1 MMFITLVTTSFN
13 DEVHGT
19 SNDKKTGCGINLLK
33 PENVTR
39 FRRGDRMRDL
49 KEITCEKCKERIAKE
64 IIRSDKK
71 EMTKLMKEEKQR
83 AKMGLSDEGLVP
95 LGNTTAKITS
105 APEKQSSERAFKP
118 EPFRS
123 PFRDPEPVKPVQE
136 EEPVKI
142 PGTNVAMDNTLSQF
156 AINVPEEE
164 KEEAAPAQES
174 TDDFLAQFAVHNNE
188 EAPAAA
194 TSAPPQNDFLA
205 QFAVYTDKD
214 GNKMAYPSTMQNDR
228 SAQSAAPAQPVQPSA
243 PAPAPA
249 MNSNQI
255 PQGNDILNMF
265 AIGGQVNNPAQQNA
279 YGNDQSN
286 SYNNNYNSNYNNN
299 NYNDYNNNSYNNE
312 YNNNY
317 NASPANNY
325 GAAPVQETPAN
336 EWDNVSN
343 QYFGYNGVGDA
354 NAPMAP
360 TAPALAP
367 DEPAEMAELAPP
379 PVIDDIESAAAAAA
393 ATLSGYKTPSRDE
406 GNSISARAVAA
417 VNALAQPLINDIN
430 ASPYSNL
437 GEDFGVREEE
447 PEVSYDETPV
457 YETAAPQDELPT
469 LDFLDPTQAYGSAQ
483 YEQPDT
489 SYQTDYMQ
497 SAPVQPEPVQAAPVS
512 KPVSKP
518 SVPRTTARP
527 SENDEPTGQIV
538 SVPQFAGYDLD
549 NNPVYTYIQMQI
561 SGYDENGQPIL
572 APIPGQQA
580 PVDLEFAQ
588 KSGADIIDPEDI
600 PYNRMTPGQR
610 IAAAAAARGNVPASA
625 NISKI
630 AVHEHAR
637 STSQAF
643 IHAISESKEYA
654 NQSLTDTQGM
664 VQRSRV
670 INSVEDV
677 LSELG
682 DNSAAIQRDQRAA
695 AAAAA
700 ASRPVATPQYSEF
713 KPKKSAP
720 KAASRNTGMG
730 YNSTFN
736 SSPYDNDY
744 SRPMTKAELKAQK
757 KQDKIDAKFR
767 KEMAKRG
774 Y

>member
-1 MMFITLVTTSFN
+1 MYITLVTTSFN

-39 FRRGDRMRDL
+39 FRRGDRMKDL

-71 EMTKLMKEEKQR
+71 EMAKLMKEEKQR
-83 AKMGLSDEGLVP
+83 AKMGLSDEGIVP
-95 LGNTTAKITS
+95 LGNTTAKITA
-105 APEKQSSERAFKP
+105 APEKQVSERAFKP

-123 PFRDPEPVKPVQE
+123 PFSDPEPEPNNVPE
-136 EEPVKI
+136 EDVVKI

-156 AINVPEEE
+156 AINVPEEP
-164 KEEAAPAQES
+164 EEES
-174 TDDFLAQFAVHNNE
+174 VSESETTDDFLAQFAVHDTE
-188 EAPAAA
+188 EAPAA
-194 TSAPPQNDFLA
+194 SAPVSPQNDFLA
-205 QFAVYTDKD
+205 QFAI
-214 GNKMAYPSTMQNDR
+214 
-228 SAQSAAPAQPVQPSA
+228 PAQPAQPQQPA

-249 MNSNQI
+249 MNGNQL
-255 PQGNDILNMF
+255 PQGNDIMSMF
-265 AIGGQVNNPAQQNA
+265 AIGSQSNAPEQQN
-279 YGNDQSN
+279 
-286 SYNNNYNSNYNNN
+286 SY
-299 NYNDYNNNSYNNE
+299 E
-312 YNNNY
+312 
-317 NASPANNY
+317 APQNNY
-325 GAAPVQETPAN
+325 GAPQNNYGAQQAPQYNNAPVQEAAPASN
-336 EWDNVSN
+336 EWDSVAN
-343 QYFGYNGVGDA
+343 QLFGYNNMTEA
-354 NAPMAP
+354 NAPIAP
-360 TAPALAP
+360 TAPALSP
-367 DEPAEMAELAPP
+367 DEPAEMAELAPA

-393 ATLSGYKTPSRDE
+393 ATLGGYKAPTREE

-417 VNALAQPLINDIN
+417 VNALKQPLINDIN
-430 ASPYSNL
+430 PSPYSNL

-447 PEVSYDETPV
+447 EIVPEYNETPV
-457 YETAAPQDELPT
+457 VEAAPVQPELPP
-469 LDFLDPTQAYGSAQ
+469 LDYLEPV
-483 YEQPDT
+483 QPAAPV
-489 SYQTDYMQ
+489 QQ
-497 SAPVQPEPVQAAPVS
+497 SAPVQQTAPVQPAQP
-512 KPVSKP
+512 KKP
-518 SVPRTTARP
+518 SVPRTVAKASEGEEP
-527 SENDEPTGQIV
+527 SGQIV

-588 KSGADIIDPEDI
+588 KSGAEIIDPEDI

-610 IAAAAAARGNVPASA
+610 IAAAAAARGNVPATA

-630 AVHEHAR
+630 AVHEHSKA
-637 STSQAF
+637 TSQAF

-682 DNSAAIQRDQRAA
+682 DSSAAIQRDQRAA
-695 AAAAA
+695 VAAAA
-700 ASRPVATPQYSEF
+700 ASKTVATPQYSEF
-713 KPKKSAP
+713 KPKKPAQKSPYRPA
-720 KAASRNTGMG
+720 NTGG

-744 SRPMTKAELKAQK
+744 SRPMTKAEIKAQK
-757 KQDKIDAKFR
+757 KQEKIDAKFR

>member
-1 MMFITLVTTSFN
+1 MMYITLVTTSFN

-39 FRRGDRMRDL
+39 FRRGDRMKDL

-71 EMTKLMKEEKQR
+71 EMAKLMKEEKQR
-83 AKMGLSDEGLVP
+83 AKMGLSDEGIVP
-95 LGNTTAKITS
+95 LGNTTAKITA
-105 APEKQSSERAFKP
+105 APEKQVSERAFKP

-123 PFRDPEPVKPVQE
+123 PFSDPEPEPNNVPE
-136 EEPVKI
+136 EEVVKI

-156 AINVPEEE
+156 AINVPEEP
-164 KEEAAPAQES
+164 EEES
-174 TDDFLAQFAVHNNE
+174 VSESETTDDFLAQFAVHDTE
-188 EAPAAA
+188 EAPAA
-194 TSAPPQNDFLA
+194 SAPVSPQNDFLA
-205 QFAVYTDKD
+205 QFAI
-214 GNKMAYPSTMQNDR
+214 
-228 SAQSAAPAQPVQPSA
+228 PAQPAQPQQPA

-249 MNSNQI
+249 MNGNQL
-255 PQGNDILNMF
+255 PQGTDIMSMF
-265 AIGGQVNNPAQQNA
+265 AIGSQSNAPEQQN
-279 YGNDQSN
+279 
-286 SYNNNYNSNYNNN
+286 SY
-299 NYNDYNNNSYNNE
+299 E
-312 YNNNY
+312 
-317 NASPANNY
+317 APQNNY
-325 GAAPVQETPAN
+325 GAPQNNYGAQQAPQYNNAPVQEAAPASN
-336 EWDNVSN
+336 EWDSVAN
-343 QYFGYNGVGDA
+343 QLFGYNNMTEA
-354 NAPMAP
+354 NAPIAP
-360 TAPALAP
+360 TAPALSP
-367 DEPAEMAELAPP
+367 DEPAEMAELAPA

-393 ATLSGYKTPSRDE
+393 ATLGGYKAPTREE

-417 VNALAQPLINDIN
+417 VNALKQPLINDIN
-430 ASPYSNL
+430 PSPYSNL

-447 PEVSYDETPV
+447 EIVPEYNETPV
-457 YETAAPQDELPT
+457 VEAAPVQPELPP
-469 LDFLDPTQAYGSAQ
+469 LDYLEPV
-483 YEQPDT
+483 QPAAPV
-489 SYQTDYMQ
+489 QQ
-497 SAPVQPEPVQAAPVS
+497 SAPVQQTAPVQPAQP
-512 KPVSKP
+512 KKP
-518 SVPRTTARP
+518 SVPRTVAKASEGEEP
-527 SENDEPTGQIV
+527 SGQIV

-588 KSGADIIDPEDI
+588 KSGAEIIDPEDI

-610 IAAAAAARGNVPASA
+610 IAAAAAARGNVPATA

-630 AVHEHAR
+630 AVHEHSKA
-637 STSQAF
+637 TSQAF

-682 DNSAAIQRDQRAA
+682 DSSAAIQRDQRAA

-700 ASRPVATPQYSEF
+700 ASKTVATPQYSEF
-713 KPKKSAP
+713 KPKKPAQKSPYRPA
-720 KAASRNTGMG
+720 NTGG

-744 SRPMTKAELKAQK
+744 SRPMTKAEIKAQK
-757 KQDKIDAKFR
+757 KQEKIDAKFR

>member
-1 MMFITLVTTSFN
+1 MYITLVTTSFN

-39 FRRGDRMRDL
+39 FRRGDRMKDL

-71 EMTKLMKEEKQR
+71 EMAKLMKEEKQR
-83 AKMGLSDEGLVP
+83 AKMGLSDEGIVP
-95 LGNTTAKITS
+95 LGNTTAKITA
-105 APEKQSSERAFKP
+105 APEKQVSERAFKP

-123 PFRDPEPVKPVQE
+123 PFSDPEPEPNNVPE
-136 EEPVKI
+136 EEVVKI

-156 AINVPEEE
+156 AINVPEEP
-164 KEEAAPAQES
+164 EEES
-174 TDDFLAQFAVHNNE
+174 VSESETTDDFLAQFAVHDTE
-188 EAPAAA
+188 EAPAA
-194 TSAPPQNDFLA
+194 SAPVSPQNDFLA
-205 QFAVYTDKD
+205 QFAI
-214 GNKMAYPSTMQNDR
+214 
-228 SAQSAAPAQPVQPSA
+228 PAQPAQPQQPA

-249 MNSNQI
+249 MNGNQL
-255 PQGNDILNMF
+255 PQGNDIMSMF
-265 AIGGQVNNPAQQNA
+265 AIGSQSNAPEQQN
-279 YGNDQSN
+279 
-286 SYNNNYNSNYNNN
+286 SY
-299 NYNDYNNNSYNNE
+299 E
-312 YNNNY
+312 
-317 NASPANNY
+317 APQNNY
-325 GAAPVQETPAN
+325 GAPQNNYGAQQAPQYNNAPVQEAAPASN
-336 EWDNVSN
+336 EWDSVAN
-343 QYFGYNGVGDA
+343 QLFGYNNMTEA
-354 NAPMAP
+354 NAPIAP
-360 TAPALAP
+360 TAPALSP
-367 DEPAEMAELAPP
+367 DEPAEMAELAPA

-393 ATLSGYKTPSRDE
+393 ATLGGYKAPTREE

-417 VNALAQPLINDIN
+417 VNALKQPLINDIN
-430 ASPYSNL
+430 PSPYSNL

-447 PEVSYDETPV
+447 EIVPEYNETPV
-457 YETAAPQDELPT
+457 VEAAPVQPELPP
-469 LDFLDPTQAYGSAQ
+469 LDYLEPV
-483 YEQPDT
+483 QPAAPV
-489 SYQTDYMQ
+489 QQ
-497 SAPVQPEPVQAAPVS
+497 SAPVQQTAPVQPAQP
-512 KPVSKP
+512 KKP
-518 SVPRTTARP
+518 SVPRTVAKASEGEEP
-527 SENDEPTGQIV
+527 SGQIV

-588 KSGADIIDPEDI
+588 KSGAEIIDPEDI

-610 IAAAAAARGNVPASA
+610 IAAAAAARGNVPATA

-630 AVHEHAR
+630 AVHEHSKA
-637 STSQAF
+637 TSQAF

-682 DNSAAIQRDQRAA
+682 DSSAAIQRDQRAA

-700 ASRPVATPQYSEF
+700 ASKTVATPQYSEF
-713 KPKKSAP
+713 KPKKPAQKSPYRPA
-720 KAASRNTGMG
+720 NTGG

-744 SRPMTKAELKAQK
+744 SRPMTKAEIKAQK
-757 KQDKIDAKFR
+757 KQEKIDAKFR

>member
-1 MMFITLVTTSFN
+1 MYITLVTTSFN

-39 FRRGDRMRDL
+39 FRRGDRMKDL

-71 EMTKLMKEEKQR
+71 EMAKLMKEEKQR
-83 AKMGLSDEGLVP
+83 AKMGLSDEGIVP
-95 LGNTTAKITS
+95 LGNTTAKITA
-105 APEKQSSERAFKP
+105 APEKQVSERAFKP

-123 PFRDPEPVKPVQE
+123 PFSDPEPEPNNVPE
-136 EEPVKI
+136 EEVVKI

-156 AINVPEEE
+156 AINVPEEP
-164 KEEAAPAQES
+164 EEES
-174 TDDFLAQFAVHNNE
+174 VSESETTDDFLAQFAVHDTE
-188 EAPAAA
+188 EAPAA
-194 TSAPPQNDFLA
+194 SAPVSPQNDFLA
-205 QFAVYTDKD
+205 QFAI
-214 GNKMAYPSTMQNDR
+214 
-228 SAQSAAPAQPVQPSA
+228 PAQPAQPQQPA

-249 MNSNQI
+249 MNGNQL
-255 PQGNDILNMF
+255 PQGNDIMSMF
-265 AIGGQVNNPAQQNA
+265 AIGSQSNAPEQQN
-279 YGNDQSN
+279 
-286 SYNNNYNSNYNNN
+286 SY
-299 NYNDYNNNSYNNE
+299 E
-312 YNNNY
+312 
-317 NASPANNY
+317 APQNNY
-325 GAAPVQETPAN
+325 GAPQNNYGAQQAPQYNNAPVQEAAPASN
-336 EWDNVSN
+336 EWDSVAN
-343 QYFGYNGVGDA
+343 QLFGYNNMTEA
-354 NAPMAP
+354 NAPIAP
-360 TAPALAP
+360 TAPALSP
-367 DEPAEMAELAPP
+367 DEPAEMAELAPA

-393 ATLSGYKTPSRDE
+393 ATLGGYKAPTREE

-417 VNALAQPLINDIN
+417 VNALKQPLINDIN
-430 ASPYSNL
+430 PSPYSNL

-447 PEVSYDETPV
+447 EIVPEYNETPV
-457 YETAAPQDELPT
+457 VEAAPVQPELPP
-469 LDFLDPTQAYGSAQ
+469 LDYLEPV
-483 YEQPDT
+483 QPAAPV
-489 SYQTDYMQ
+489 QQ
-497 SAPVQPEPVQAAPVS
+497 SAPVQQTAPVQPAQP
-512 KPVSKP
+512 KKP
-518 SVPRTTARP
+518 SVPRTVAKASECEEP
-527 SENDEPTGQIV
+527 SGQIV

-588 KSGADIIDPEDI
+588 KSGAEIIDPEDI

-610 IAAAAAARGNVPASA
+610 IAAAAAARGNVPATA

-630 AVHEHAR
+630 AVHEHSKA
-637 STSQAF
+637 TSQAF

-682 DNSAAIQRDQRAA
+682 DSSAAIQRDQRAA

-700 ASRPVATPQYSEF
+700 ASKTVATPQYSEF
-713 KPKKSAP
+713 KPKKPAQKSPYRPA
-720 KAASRNTGMG
+720 NTGG

-744 SRPMTKAELKAQK
+744 SRPMTKAEIKAQK
-757 KQDKIDAKFR
+757 KQEKIDAKFR

>member
-1 MMFITLVTTSFN
+1 MMYITLVTTSFN

-39 FRRGDRMRDL
+39 FRRGDRMKDL

-71 EMTKLMKEEKQR
+71 EMAKLMKEEKQR
-83 AKMGLSDEGLVP
+83 AKMGLSDEGIVP
-95 LGNTTAKITS
+95 LGNTTAKITA
-105 APEKQSSERAFKP
+105 APEKQVSERAFKP

-123 PFRDPEPVKPVQE
+123 PFSDPEPEPNNVPE
-136 EEPVKI
+136 EEVVKI

-156 AINVPEEE
+156 AINVPEEP
-164 KEEAAPAQES
+164 EEEIVSEPET
-174 TDDFLAQFAVHNNE
+174 TDDFLAQFAVHDTE
-188 EAPAAA
+188 EAPAA
-194 TSAPPQNDFLA
+194 SAPVSPQNDFLA
-205 QFAVYTDKD
+205 QFAI
-214 GNKMAYPSTMQNDR
+214 
-228 SAQSAAPAQPVQPSA
+228 PAQPAQPQQPA

-249 MNSNQI
+249 MNGNQL
-255 PQGNDILNMF
+255 PQGNDIMSMF
-265 AIGGQVNNPAQQNA
+265 AIGSQSNAPEQQN
-279 YGNDQSN
+279 
-286 SYNNNYNSNYNNN
+286 SY
-299 NYNDYNNNSYNNE
+299 E
-312 YNNNY
+312 
-317 NASPANNY
+317 APQNNY
-325 GAAPVQETPAN
+325 GASQNNYGAQQNSYGAPQNNYGAQQNNYGAPQNNYGAQQAPQYNNAPVQEAAPAAN
-336 EWDNVSN
+336 EWDSVAN
-343 QYFGYNGVGDA
+343 QLFGYNNMTEA
-354 NAPMAP
+354 NAPIAP
-360 TAPALAP
+360 TAPALSP
-367 DEPAEMAELAPP
+367 DEPAEMAELAPA

-393 ATLSGYKTPSRDE
+393 ATLGGYKAPTREE

-417 VNALAQPLINDIN
+417 VNALKQPLIDDIN
-430 ASPYSNL
+430 PSPYSNL

-447 PEVSYDETPV
+447 EIVPEYDETPV
-457 YETAAPQDELPT
+457 VEA
-469 LDFLDPTQAYGSAQ
+469 
-483 YEQPDT
+483 
-489 SYQTDYMQ
+489 
-497 SAPVQPEPVQAAPVS
+497 APVQPELPPLDYLEPVQPAAPVQQS
-512 KPVSKP
+512 TPVQQTAPIQPAQPKKP
-518 SVPRTTARP
+518 SVPRTVAKASEGEEP
-527 SENDEPTGQIV
+527 SGQIV

-588 KSGADIIDPEDI
+588 KSGAEIIDPEDI

-610 IAAAAAARGNVPASA
+610 IAAAAAARGNVPATA

-630 AVHEHAR
+630 AVHEHTKA
-637 STSQAF
+637 TSQAF

-682 DNSAAIQRDQRAA
+682 DSSAAIQRDQRAA
-695 AAAAA
+695 AAAVA
-700 ASRPVATPQYSEF
+700 ASKTVATPQYSEF
-713 KPKKSAP
+713 KPKKPAQKSPYRPA
-720 KAASRNTGMG
+720 NTGG

-744 SRPMTKAELKAQK
+744 SRPMTKAEIKAQK
-757 KQDKIDAKFR
+757 KQEKIDAKFR